1 MYLPR
6 ARPTRSL
13 VIVLIILLGGLIFLW
28 QQHPVWSSSRPAL
41 LAEQTGDEF
50 WKSLSALLAA
60 ATPRCRPPKRMCKAK
75 LMYWDDVHT
84 ATDTAPQKCLSMPE
98 SSRQA
103 MRESHQTYVQG
114 IAIPQSRM
122 SYMPETRGLVTTA
135 GTEYLPY
142 VIISLRMLRK
152 TGCQLPMEVFLST
165 ERDWEPYICDTVLP
179 SLNARCIVQSPHLR
193 TTANNEP
200 PSRYQSKIV
209 SILTSSFSE
218 VLFLDADCFPITDP
232 TKVFTTAPFTT
243 TGLVTFPDYWATTAS
258 PIYYSITQTPIPAI
272 DKHQTTESGQ
282 LFISKPQHE
291 RSLLLALYYNHF
303 GKKFYYPLLSQ
314 GAAGEGDKDTFL
326 AAASFFN
333 ESYYQVR
340 TGVKSLGHMVNDHMD
355 GSAMVQYDPV
365 EDYLFTTSSTPPA
378 DPQSNPN
385 PTPHPMFIHN
395 NFPKFNPRLLWT
407 EHAHIITDP
416 TTGAFRRPWTE
427 RKEVLDSFGF
437 DVQKSHWRE
446 ILWVACELEG
456 KLWAWE
462 GVDGI
467 CENTRKYVDE
477 IFGVK
482 NVRGG
487 SGPGKE

>member
-13 VIVLIILLGGLIFLW
+13 FIALVVFLGGLTLFW
-28 QQHPVWSSSRPAL
+28 QQYPLWSSSRPAL
-41 LAEQTGDEF
+41 LAEQTDGGF

-60 ATPRCRPPKRMCKAK
+60 ATPQCRPPKKICVAK
-75 LMYWDDVHT
+75 PIWWDNVHT
-84 ATDTAPQKCLSMPE
+84 TTDTTPQNCLSMPE
-98 SSRQA
+98 SSIQA

-114 IAIPQSRM
+114 IANSRPKVSYIPG
-122 SYMPETRGLVTTA
+122 TRGLVTTA
-135 GTEYLPY
+135 GTDYLPH

-152 TGCQLPMEVFLST
+152 IGCQLPMEVFLST
-165 ERDWEPYICDTVLP
+165 QRDWEPYICNTVLP

-193 TTANNEP
+193 TTAKNEP

-209 SILTSSFSE
+209 SILSSTFSE
-218 VLFLDADCFPITDP
+218 VLFLDADCFPVTDP

-258 PIYYSITQTPIPAI
+258 PIYYSITQTPFPAL
-272 DKHQTTESGQ
+272 DNHQTTESGQ

-291 RSLLLALYYNHF
+291 QSLLLALYYNHF

-326 AAASFFN
+326 AAASFYN
-333 ESYYQVR
+333 ESYYQVHS
-340 TGVKSLGHMVNDHMD
+340 GVKSLGHMVNDHMD
-355 GSAMVQYDPV
+355 GSAMIQYDPV
-365 EDYLFTTSSTPPA
+365 EDYLFTSSPG
-378 DPQSNPN
+378 DSQSNPN
-385 PTPHPMFIHN
+385 PSPKPMFIHN

-427 RKEVLDSFGF
+427 TKEVLDSFGF

-456 KLWAWE
+456 KFWAWE

-467 CENTRKYVDE
+467 CENTRAYVDE
-477 IFGVK
+477 VFGVK

-487 SGPGKE
+487 SGHEKE

>member
-6 ARPTRSL
+6 ARPARSL
-13 VIVLIILLGGLIFLW
+13 IIAFVVFLGGLIFLW
-28 QQHPVWSSSRPAL
+28 QKHLVWSSSRPAL
-41 LAEQTGDEF
+41 LAEQTNGEF

-60 ATPRCRPPKRMCKAK
+60 ATPRCRPPMKTCTAK
-75 LMYWDDVHT
+75 PIGWDEVHST
-84 ATDTAPQKCLSMPE
+84 TDITPQNCLSMPE
-98 SSRQA
+98 SGIQA
-103 MRESHQTYVQG
+103 MQESHQTYAQG
-114 IAIPQSRM
+114 IAISRPKM
-122 SYMPETRGLVTTA
+122 SYIPETRGLVTTA
-135 GTEYLPY
+135 GTEYLPH

-165 ERDWEPYICDTVLP
+165 QRDWEPYICNTVLP
-179 SLNARCIVQSPHLR
+179 SLNARCIVQSPPLH

-209 SILTSSFSE
+209 SILTSTFSE

-232 TKVFTTAPFTT
+232 TIVFTTAPFTA

-258 PIYYSITQTPIPAI
+258 PIYYSITQTPFPAL

-282 LFISKPQHE
+282 IFISKPQHE

-303 GKKFYYPLLSQ
+303 GKKFYYPFLSQ
-314 GAAGEGDKDTFL
+314 GASGEGDKDTFL
-326 AAASFFN
+326 AAAAFYN

-340 TGVKSLGHMVNDHMD
+340 TGVQSLGHMVNGRLD
-355 GSAMVQYDPV
+355 GSAMIQYDPI
-365 EDYLFTTSSTPPA
+365 EDYLLTIPPA
-378 DPQSNPN
+378 DSQSKPDPN
-385 PTPHPMFIHN
+385 PHPMFIHN
-395 NFPKFNPRLLWT
+395 NFPKLNPRLLST

-416 TTGAFRRPWTE
+416 ATGAFRRPWTA

-437 DVQKSHWRE
+437 DVQRSHWKE

-467 CENTRKYVDE
+467 CGNTRTYVDE
-477 IFGVK
+477 VFGVDGL
-482 NVRGG
+482 NV
-487 SGPGKE
+487 

>member
-1 MYLPR
+1 MIIV
-6 ARPTRSL
+6 L
-13 VIVLIILLGGLIFLW
+13 VIIFGGLIFLW
-28 QQHPVWSSSRPAL
+28 KQHSVWSSSRPAL

-60 ATPRCRPPKRMCKAK
+60 ATPRCHPPKRMCKAK
-75 LMYWDDVHT
+75 LMYWDDVPT

-98 SSRQA
+98 SSIQA

-114 IAIPQSRM
+114 IAIPQSKM
-122 SYMPETRGLVTTA
+122 SYIPETRGLVTTA

-165 ERDWEPYICDTVLP
+165 ERDWEPYICNTVFP

-209 SILTSSFSE
+209 SILTSTFSE

-258 PIYYSITQTPIPAI
+258 PIYYSITQIPIPAI

-365 EDYLFTTSSTPPA
+365 EDYLFTTSSAPPA
-378 DPQSNPN
+378 DFQPNPN
-385 PTPHPMFIHN
+385 PPPHPMFIHN

-427 RKEVLDSFGF
+427 KKEVLDSFGF

-477 IFGVK
+477 VFGVK

-487 SGPGKE
+487 SGHGKE

>member
-1 MYLPR
+1 MYLPQ

-13 VIVLIILLGGLIFLW
+13 FIALVVFLGGLTLFR
-28 QQHPVWSSSRPAL
+28 QQHPGWSSSRLAL
-41 LAEQTGDEF
+41 PAEQIDGEF

-60 ATPRCRPPKRMCKAK
+60 ATPRCRPPKKICTAK
-75 LMYWDDVHT
+75 PIWWDDVHT
-84 ATDTAPQKCLSMPE
+84 TTDTTPQNCLSMPE
-98 SSRQA
+98 SSIQA

-114 IAIPQSRM
+114 IAVSQLNM
-122 SYMPETRGLVTTA
+122 SYLPETRGLVTTA
-135 GTEYLPY
+135 GTEYLPH

-152 TGCQLPMEVFLST
+152 IGCQLPMEVFLST
-165 ERDWEPYICDTVLP
+165 QRDWEPYICNTVLP
-179 SLNARCIVQSPHLR
+179 SLNARCIVQSPYLR

-209 SILTSSFSE
+209 SILTSTFSE
-218 VLFLDADCFPITDP
+218 VLFLDADCFPVIDP

-258 PIYYSITQTPIPAI
+258 PNYYSITQTPFPAL

-291 RSLLLALYYNHF
+291 QSLLLALYYNHF

-326 AAASFFN
+326 AAASFYN

-355 GSAMVQYDPV
+355 GSAMIQYDPV
-365 EDYLFTTSSTPPA
+365 EDYLFTSSPA
-378 DPQSNPN
+378 DSQSKPN
-385 PTPHPMFIHN
+385 PSPKPMFIHN

-416 TTGAFRRPWTE
+416 TTGAFRRPWTAK
-427 RKEVLDSFGF
+427 KEVLDSFGF

-467 CENTRKYVDE
+467 CENTRAYVDE
-477 IFGVK
+477 VFGHV

-487 SGPGKE
+487 SGHGKE